1 MPMFHSGDLQ
11 SGISRAITEQKLVA
25 VFIYST
31 TDSNSQTWEQE
42 YLCKEPLQAAND
54 ATALGDRFAEK
65 AVMLKI
71 EYGSQEAGFL
81 SAFCPI
87 TAAPTFVVIHN
98 GRVLEKVEGEAE
110 REEFENKIS
119 AALGLKLSDGEA
131 EESQSTQTEP
141 AAQLPA
147 ASGPSATTN
156 AQQQQRPQPTPA
168 TEVSTSQAPHNINHM
183 FPDRAQ
189 RLEEEKAKREAAE
202 KAAREARTNAR
213 RKEAEEAHAAHQ
225 ANDSSKSKEAARRD
239 WLVQQ
244 KKRQD
249 EAKGEKQRILAQIE
263 ADKAERKARFQRAP
277 VEAAS
282 TPLSPSADAASRR
295 TGAGG
300 MCSLQIRLF
309 DGTSIKGRFE
319 PSATLSSG
327 VRDWIKDST
336 SKEARGSANGADI
349 PYTFKLIR
357 APQPSRSIEISEEHQ
372 SLYDLGLTP
381 NATLVLQ
388 PVSGFSD
395 AYSTDDRGYVSSA
408 LNLAYGAASKATG
421 VLSSALAYVPGFG
434 PATSA
439 DDDRPSSSSRRDE
452 DVSNLDGA
460 ADDAGS
466 SRIKVRSLADQR
478 ADAMRKEGK
487 KTEFYN
493 GNSSAF
499 EGRKDD
505 DHKK

>member
-1 MPMFHSGDLQ
+1 MFHSGDLQ

-168 TEVSTSQAPHNINHM
+168 TE
-183 FPDRAQ
+183 
-189 RLEEEKAKREAAE
+189 REAAE

-213 RKEAEEAHAAHQ
+213 RKEAEEAHVAHQ